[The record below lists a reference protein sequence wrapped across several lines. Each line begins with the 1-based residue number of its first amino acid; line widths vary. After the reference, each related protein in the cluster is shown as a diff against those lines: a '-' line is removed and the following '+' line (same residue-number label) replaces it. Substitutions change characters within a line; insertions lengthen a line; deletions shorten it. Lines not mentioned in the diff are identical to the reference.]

1 LLDSSERNSIN
12 NANDSEKES
21 VVKKKGEGCQF
32 PSSFTII
39 LIIYTLIFLLTY
51 IVPKGKYDTIEYSSG
66 KFIIKS
72 PNEKE
77 KTIDATKDYLDKIGI
92 KVPLSSFENGFIK
105 SPISIPNTF
114 KRITGENTNIAY
126 YFLYP
131 ILGFIDSADISFFI
145 MLLGGSINILNE
157 MDALS
162 SGIRALSRITKGR
175 GFLLLSLVY
184 LLISIGANTYG
195 MSQEVMAFFPI
206 LMPIFLK
213 SGIDAVLG
221 TAALYVSIFIGNM
234 FSTVNAF
241 SVVVAAYSA
250 GITFIDGIVFRII
263 CLVIMN
269 TLTLLY
275 FYLYYRKVKNDEKNS
290 IVYDIKKQLED
301 KYLKD
306 DKNEENNDE
315 TEMEKLAK
323 ENKADKFTC
332 KQKIALFIFFCA
344 IIGLVIG
351 VILFNWWFEH
361 MSAIFLLLG
370 IILMFF
376 LGQSEKKAVKVFMKG
391 IADFADFAV
400 LLGFSRA
407 VNITLAKGNIS
418 DTILYGLTNIVTGL
432 PKVVFAAIMFIIFIL
447 LGLLIAGWTGLAI
460 LAIPV
465 LAPLAD
471 EANCSRDLVINAYL
485 FGQSF
490 IQIISPT
497 SVIVIAEFVGIQY
510 NHWLKFIYPYMIILF
525 FILLGL
531 IMLNSLF

>member
-1 LLDSSERNSIN
+1 
-12 NANDSEKES
+12 
-21 VVKKKGEGCQF
+21 
-32 PSSFTII
+32 
-39 LIIYTLIFLLTY
+39 
-51 IVPKGKYDTIEYSSG
+51 
-66 KFIIKS
+66 
-72 PNEKE
+72 
-77 KTIDATKDYLDKIGI
+77 
-92 KVPLSSFENGFIK
+92 
-105 SPISIPNTF
+105 
-114 KRITGENTNIAY
+114 
-126 YFLYP
+126 
-131 ILGFIDSADISFFI
+131 
-145 MLLGGSINILNE
+145 MLLGGCINILNE

-306 DKNEENNDE
+306 DKNEENNDD

-332 KQKIALFIFFCA
+332 KQKIALIIFFCA
-344 IIGLVIG
+344 IIGLVVG

-376 LGQSEKKAVKVFMKG
+376 LGQGEKKAVKVFMKG

-418 DTILYGLTNIVTGL
+418 DTILYGLTNVVTGL

-497 SVIVIAEFVGIQY
+497 SVIVIVEFVGMQY